1 MILLVMCVLT
11 NVLVSILFKY
21 FAKFNLDTIQV
32 ILANYIMCLLIAAFN
47 LKGFHFIPL
56 ALNEAWYP
64 LSLLLGLIFIV
75 AFNLNAKCIAE
86 FGVSVTT
93 IAMKMS
99 LLVPILISFLFF
111 REQISFMKI
120 AGIVLTLT
128 AIYLVAWNKD
138 SPSVKGGYKFLP
150 ILVWV
155 GSSIVDVTLFLVDRL
170 KLAPNSGINFT
181 AIVFMNAFMLGFLF
195 MFYHVIFSKKI
206 KLDFKSMIAGLILG
220 IPNFYSIYL
229 VLKVLEI
236 GWDGSHVFSLIN
248 VGVILLSALSAL
260 LIFKESLDDRKK
272 IGMVIS
278 ILAILCLSI
287 KI

>member
-11 NVLVSILFKY
+11 NVIVSILFKY

-32 ILANYIMCLLIAAFN
+32 ILANYIMCLLIAAIN
-47 LKGFHFIPL
+47 LQGFHFVPQ
-56 ALNEAWYP
+56 AFNETWYP
-64 LSLLLGLIFIV
+64 LSLLLGLIFIL

-120 AGIVLTLT
+120 AGIILTLT

-138 SPSVKGGYKFLP
+138 SPSAKGGYKFLP
-150 ILVWV
+150 LMVWV

-181 AIVFMNAFMLGFLF
+181 AIVFMNAFMFGLVFLL
-195 MFYHVIFSKKI
+195 YHVIISKKI
-206 KLDFKSMIAGLILG
+206 KLNFKSMIAGLTLG

-236 GWDGSHVFSLIN
+236 GWDGSYVFSLIN
-248 VGVILLSALSAL
+248 VGVILLSALSG
-260 LIFKESLDDRKK
+260 LIFFKESLDDRKK
-272 IGMVIS
+272 VGVIIS
-278 ILAILCLSI
+278 ILAILLLSI